1 MYYLVYGFFYL
12 FSLLPMWVLY
22 GISNF
27 ACWLIFGV
35 FGYRREVVYKNL
47 AIAFPEKTK
56 TERIAIAK
64 KFEQNF
70 TDTFLETIKLFSA
83 SKTFL
88 MKRVSGNLDA
98 INALWDTG
106 QRCQVHAGHN
116 FNWEM
121 AQIAFAYYSKFT
133 LMGVYMPLKNKTMD
147 RVFIKLRSR
156 SGTILIPAT
165 DMRKS
170 MLPYR
175 HTQYLLALAA
185 DQVPG
190 NVLKAMWL
198 NFFGMPSAFASGPE
212 RGARSGNIPV
222 IFLHITKEKRGHY
235 FIHSKLATDQP
246 ASLPYGELTRMY
258 RDFLE
263 EVIRERPDMW
273 LWSHRRWKKSWQP
286 EFAAQWIDQVPPPEN
301 AIHPYE
307 TIKT

>member
-1 MYYLVYGFFYL
+1 
-12 FSLLPMWVLY
+12 
-22 GISNF
+22 
-27 ACWLIFGV
+27 
-35 FGYRREVVYKNL
+35 
-47 AIAFPEKTK
+47 
-56 TERIAIAK
+56 
-64 KFEQNF
+64 
-70 TDTFLETIKLFSA
+70 
-83 SKTFL
+83 
-88 MKRVSGNLDA
+88 
-98 INALWDTG
+98 
-106 QRCQVHAGHN
+106 
-116 FNWEM
+116 
-121 AQIAFAYYSKFT
+121 
-133 LMGVYMPLKNKTMD
+133 
-147 RVFIKLRSR
+147 
-156 SGTILIPAT
+156 
-165 DMRKS
+165 

-246 ASLPYGELTRMY
+246 ASLPNGELTRMY

-286 EFAAQWIDQVPPPEN
+286 AFAEQWIDQVPPPEN